1 MSEKQ
6 SEQKEDQAPDQKVD
20 QKKDDD
26 WNSVNQ
32 PEHNPEDDYEEASR
46 STADY
51 ANYEPPEKK
60 RNPVWHKLFTI
71 FIILVVIAGLGG
83 GAYWYLKNHKSAKKP
98 ATSAQTSQTVKP
110 ATSQIAT
117 VTKHYD
123 SSNFYLGFDYPQDW
137 KVTDSGG
144 GQMTIVSPSIQLKSA
159 SGQSVNGQI
168 VMTIRSKEQKLPEF
182 DSGNATA
189 ALASQ
194 KINYTKPSQNQRGST
209 YISYLR
215 YASSTSSTALD
226 GIYITGD
233 SGYTVG
239 QAIPKV
245 DISKVDPIISI
256 GFVKCNSSDCSGIN
270 AVVSIAASSFEDKT
284 FSGPLESLFKS
295 LAIQ

>member
-1 MSEKQ
+1 MDN
-6 SEQKEDQAPDQKVD
+6 EQGEPKEDQTPDQKVA
-20 QKKDDD
+20 QKDDD
-26 WNSVNQ
+26 WDSVNQ

-51 ANYEPPEKK
+51 ASYEPPEKQH
-60 RNPVWHKLFTI
+60 NPIWRKLLTTL
-71 FIILVVIAGLGG
+71 IILVVIAGLGG
-83 GAYWYLKNHKSAKKP
+83 GAYWYLKNHKSTKKP
-98 ATSAQTSQTVKP
+98 AQTTQTTQVAKP

-117 VTKHYD
+117 ATKHYD

-137 KVTDSGG
+137 KVTDGGG
-144 GQMTIVSPSIQLKSA
+144 GQMTVVSPSIQLKNA
-159 SGQSVNGQI
+159 TGQSVNGQV

-182 DSGNATA
+182 DAGNATA
-189 ALASQ
+189 ALVSQ

-209 YISYLR
+209 YLSYLR
-215 YASSTSSTALD
+215 YSSSSSSTALD

-256 GFVKCNSSDCSGIN
+256 GFVKCGSSDCSGTNTPI
-270 AVVSIAASSFEDKT
+270 SIATSSYEDKA
-284 FSGPLESLFKS
+284 FSGPLESLLKS
-295 LAIQ
+295 LSIQ